1 MPAIGV
7 TGAVFTVSIGAT
19 QYEDQVTSGTINTTP
34 TIVRTK
40 TLSGVAFDQTDLN
53 STMTLD
59 FLFDEVTGMYG
70 ALQTAIAGAASVAVV
85 VESTSGTWT
94 GAAMLI
100 ESADLTYPADGV
112 VTVSTSFTGSVT
124 FAASS

>member
-7 TGAVFTVSIGAT
+7 TGAAFTVKIGDT

-40 TLSGVAFDQTDLN
+40 TLSGVAFNQTDLN
-53 STMTLD
+53 STMSLD
-59 FLFDEVTGMYG
+59 FLFDEVSGMYG
-70 ALQTAIAGAASVAVV
+70 ALQTAIAAAASVAVR
-85 VESTSGTWT
+85 VESALGTWS
-94 GAAMLI
+94 GAAMFI

-124 FAASS
+124 FAATA

>member
-7 TGAVFTVSIGAT
+7 TGAVFTVQIAAT

-53 STMTLD
+53 STMSLD
-59 FLFDEVTGMYG
+59 FLFDEATGMYG
-70 ALQTAIAGAASVAVV
+70 ALQTAIAGAASVSVTI
-85 VESTSGTWT
+85 ESATGTWI
-94 GAAMLI
+94 GAAMFI

-124 FAASS
+124 FAASV